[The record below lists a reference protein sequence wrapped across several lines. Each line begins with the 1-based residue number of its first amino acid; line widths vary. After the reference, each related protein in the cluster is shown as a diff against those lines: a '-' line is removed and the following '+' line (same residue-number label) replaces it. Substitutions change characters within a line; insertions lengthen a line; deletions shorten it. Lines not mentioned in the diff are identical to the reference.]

1 MIEKTIRLLS
11 LEEKLKD
18 VFKEKKNVLI
28 FDKQG
33 SVDTYFQYTGVVV
46 DMFTIP
52 LWKRLGAD
60 IDTIYEPI
68 RKDVVNS
75 MRFGQTCVLNYKDV
89 DPDFLGNSVEG
100 MIDPQ
105 WLFHPELRAEKENHM
120 SVIRLEETI
129 DETGVFS
136 LNPNFNLVVMAKY
149 VNEEKK

>member
-1 MIEKTIRLLS
+1 
-11 LEEKLKD
+11 
-18 VFKEKKNVLI
+18 
-28 FDKQG
+28 
-33 SVDTYFQYTGVVV
+33 
-46 DMFTIP
+46 MFTIP

-105 WLFHPELRAEKENHM
+105 WLFNPELRADKENQM
-120 SVIRLEETI
+120 SVVRIEETI
-129 DETGVFS
+129 DGTGVFS